1 MKAASIDKTR
11 ALSVFNDGN
20 PHGPKDVAIACQVH
34 TRIAVWIIRYLDEAG
49 EIRLVREN
57 RANHQ
62 FGQFVRAK

>member
-34 TRIAVWIIRYLDEAG
+34 TRIAVWIIRYLEQAG
-49 EIRLVREN
+49 EIMLVLN
-57 RANHQ
+57 NKSNHQ